1 MQDPSLLKF
10 TVMKNE
16 GPFILEWLAWQR
28 LMGVD
33 RVLVLTNDCDDGTD
47 RLLDAL
53 DREGI
58 VRHLPNP
65 VSVMP
70 DGLALQPHTA
80 GIAYA
85 KLLPEWRGADY
96 IFLSDI
102 DEFPVI
108 RKGGGT
114 LKDLLRRLDFP
125 DVISMSE
132 TVFGT
137 GDIHDFEDQAVTAQF
152 LKSASTRPGKWRARR
167 GFKSI
172 TRNDP
177 KLVIRNHR
185 PIARQAVAQ
194 NLNWLDGSGQTFPQ
208 DLRHVHQ
215 KGCDAR
221 GMFDLVMLHHYA
233 LRSLE
238 SFLVKVARGD
248 AVVEGRVDATYFR
261 RRNQLAEANTD
272 MLAHQPALL
281 DEISRLKSLPD
292 IAELHETSVA
302 AHRAKI
308 TALKDTP
315 LYDQL
320 LTLTKGSDAALG
332 DA

>member
-1 MQDPSLLKF
+1 MQDPSLLTF

-33 RVLVLTNDCDDGTD
+33 RILVMTNDCDDGSD

-53 DREGI
+53 DREGV

-65 VSVMP
+65 VGIMP
-70 DGLALQPHTA
+70 EGSTHQPHTT

-85 KLLPEWRGADY
+85 KMLPEWRTADY
-96 IFLSDI
+96 IFLSDV

-108 RKGGGT
+108 RQSGGT
-114 LKDLLRRLDFP
+114 LKELLGRLDHP
-125 DVISMSE
+125 DVLSMSE

-137 GDIHDFEDQAVTAQF
+137 GRVLGFEDQPVTAQF
-152 LKSASTRPGKWRARR
+152 LKSTSTRPGKWRARR

-177 KLVIRNHR
+177 RLVIRNHR
-185 PIARQAVAQ
+185 PIARQTVAQ
-194 NLNWLDGSGQTFPQ
+194 NLTWFDGSGRAFPQ
-208 DLRHVHQ
+208 DMRHVHQ

-238 SFLVKVARGD
+238 SFLVKLARGD
-248 AVVEGRVDATYFR
+248 AVVEGRIDATYFR
-261 RRNQLAEANTD
+261 RRNQLVEDNRD

-281 DEISRLKSLPD
+281 AEIGRLKTLPG
-292 IAELHETSVA
+292 IAELHDLSVA

-308 TALKDTP
+308 DKLKDTP

-320 LTLTKGSDAALG
+320 LALTAGSDTALG
-332 DA
+332 HA